1 MRDATLAS
9 APTALLVTRTL
20 VVAVVLYF
28 VARAL
33 RDRRRRD
40 SRDVATRARAAVDRA
55 TAYSSEDVAKH
66 ASKDDLW
73 VIIDGKVYDLTEY
86 ADEHPGGAD
95 ALARNAGG
103 DATTGFRG
111 PQHPSR
117 VFDVVD
123 DYLIGVLA

>member
-9 APTALLVTRTL
+9 APTALLATRTL

-28 VARAL
+28 VARTL

-40 SRDVATRARAAVDRA
+40 SRDVAVRARAAVDRA